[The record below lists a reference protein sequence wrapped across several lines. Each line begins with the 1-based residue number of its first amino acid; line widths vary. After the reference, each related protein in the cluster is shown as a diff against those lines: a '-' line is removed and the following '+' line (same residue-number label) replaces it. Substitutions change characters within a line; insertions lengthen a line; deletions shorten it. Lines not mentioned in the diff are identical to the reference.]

1 LMNLAKLKKKNV
13 KTQINKITGENGIL
27 QQILMK
33 FRGLIRNILKTH
45 YNKLENI
52 DIYIF
57 RHIYIYILTKKI
69 LKIWTDLQQ
78 AMRLKQ

>member
-1 LMNLAKLKKKNV
+1 MNLAKLKKKNV

-69 LKIWTDLQQ
+69 LKI
-78 AMRLKQ
+78 